1 MDYLSCSC
9 DKGGDIMLDYKELYI
24 IMVDASER
32 AIGRKNHEEV
42 KNILIAA
49 EQECEEKYISAPRQ
63 R

>member
-1 MDYLSCSC
+1 MP
-9 DKGGDIMLDYKELYI
+9 DYKELYI

-32 AIGRKNHEEV
+32 AIGRKNHEEA

-63 R
+63 RQR